1 MTGTSRVIPPFGS
14 VMVQSRANR
23 AAGGAGIGRRLCH
36 GKVIRGN
43 LRIRGAARSGENDGV
58 TRVVGRQGRVTG
70 RIGPGLV
77 GEVMVP
83 IRGGVEAFY
92 AYPSIPDEEILVGSI
107 VVIVEYSPPRTVYV
121 ARAIV

>member
-1 MTGTSRVIPPFGS
+1 
-14 VMVQSRANR
+14 
-23 AAGGAGIGRRLCH
+23 
-36 GKVIRGN
+36 
-43 LRIRGAARSGENDGV
+43 V

-92 AYPSIPDEEILVGSI
+92 AYPSIPDEEIPVGSI
-107 VVIVEYSPPRTVYV
+107 VVVVEYSPPRTVYV
-121 ARAIV
+121 ARAVV